1 MHQQLVREGQPS
13 PSQEVLVQ
21 DSAQLGLWLF
31 LATLTMLFAAFISA
45 YLVRSTGPD
54 WQTTPLLGVLWANT
68 VVLIASSITLEVARS
83 RRKRSILR
91 TFRNWFLVTLLL
103 GFGFLVGQ
111 LVAWKQLM
119 DLGIFIPS
127 NPHSSFFYILT
138 GLHGLHLFSGLIFLL
153 YVFLRVK
160 PALAESCSSG
170 SAHRDLTGLC
180 ATYWHFLTALWLFVF
195 VMLFYW

>member
-1 MHQQLVREGQPS
+1 MHQQLISQGQHS
-13 PSQEVLVQ
+13 PSRGVLVQ

-31 LATLTMLFAAFISA
+31 LATITMLFASFASA
-45 YLVRSTGPD
+45 YLVRSAGPD
-54 WQTTPLLGVLWANT
+54 WETTPLPAALWINT
-68 VVLIASSITLEVARS
+68 VVLIASSMTLEMARS
-83 RRKRSILR
+83 RRKKSIRR

-103 GFGFLVGQ
+103 GFGFLAGQ

-138 GLHGLHLFSGLIFLL
+138 GLHGLHLFSGLILLL
-153 YVFLRVK
+153 YVFLRVR
-160 PALAESCSSG
+160 PALAENWSG

-180 ATYWHFLTALWLFVF
+180 ATYWHFLTALWLFIF

>member
-1 MHQQLVREGQPS
+1 MHQQLISQGQHS
-13 PSQEVLVQ
+13 PSRGVLVQ

-31 LATLTMLFAAFISA
+31 LATVTMLFAAFTSA
-45 YLVRSTGPD
+45 YLVRSTAPD
-54 WQTTPLLGVLWANT
+54 WQTTPLPQVLWLNT
-68 VVLIASSITLEVARS
+68 VVLIASSIALEVGRS
-83 RRKRSILR
+83 KRKKSILR
-91 TFRNWFLVTLLL
+91 TFKNWFLVTLLL

-153 YVFLRVK
+153 YVFLRLK
-160 PALAESCSSG
+160 PALAER

-180 ATYWHFLTALWLFVF
+180 ATYWHFLTALWLFIF

>member
-1 MHQQLVREGQPS
+1 MHPQLVREGHPS
-13 PSQEVLVQ
+13 PSQEALVQ

-31 LATLTMLFAAFISA
+31 LATLTMLFASFISA
-45 YLVRSTGPD
+45 YLVRSTGSD
-54 WQTTPLLGVLWANT
+54 WQTTPLPGLLWINT

-83 RRKRSILR
+83 RRKKSILR
-91 TFRNWFLVTLLL
+91 TFRNGFRVTLLL
-103 GFGFLVGQ
+103 GFAFLVGQ
-111 LVAWKQLM
+111 LVVWKQLM

-127 NPHSSFFYILT
+127 NPHSSFFYIFT

-153 YVFLRVK
+153 YGFLRLQPV
-160 PALAESCSSG
+160 LAESCNE

-180 ATYWHFLTALWLFVF
+180 ATYWHFLTALWLFIF

>member
-1 MHQQLVREGQPS
+1 MHQQLISQGQHS
-13 PSQEVLVQ
+13 PSRGVLVQ

-31 LATLTMLFAAFISA
+31 LATVTMLFAAFASA
-45 YLVRSTGPD
+45 YLVRSAGPD
-54 WQTTPLLGVLWANT
+54 WETTPLPAALWINT
-68 VVLIASSITLEVARS
+68 VVLIASSMTLELARA
-83 RRKRSILR
+83 RRKKSILR
-91 TFRNWFLVTLLL
+91 PFRNWFLVTLLL
-103 GFGFLVGQ
+103 GFGFLAGQ

-138 GLHGLHLFSGLIFLL
+138 GLHGLHLFSGLILLL
-153 YVFLRVK
+153 YVFLRVR
-160 PALAESCSSG
+160 PALAENWSG

-180 ATYWHFLTALWLFVF
+180 ATYWHFLTALWLFIF

>member
-1 MHQQLVREGQPS
+1 MHPQLISEGQHS
-13 PSQEVLVQ
+13 PSRGVLVP
-21 DSAQLGLWLF
+21 DSALLGLWLF
-31 LATLTMLFAAFISA
+31 LATVTMLFAAFTSA
-45 YLVRSTGPD
+45 YLVRSAAPD
-54 WQTTPLLGVLWANT
+54 WETTPLPAVLWFNT
-68 VVLIASSITLEVARS
+68 FGLIASSISLERARS
-83 RRKRSILR
+83 RRRKSILK

-103 GFGFLVGQ
+103 GFGFLAGQ

-138 GLHGLHLFSGLIFLL
+138 GLHGLHLFSGLILLL
-153 YVFLRVK
+153 YVFMRVK
-160 PALAESCSSG
+160 PALAENFSG
-170 SAHRDLTGLC
+170 PAHRDLTGLC

>member
-1 MHQQLVREGQPS
+1 MHQPLISEGQPT
-13 PSQEVLVQ
+13 PSQGVLVQ
-21 DSAQLGLWLF
+21 DSAQLGLWFF
-31 LATLTMLFAAFISA
+31 LATLTMLFASFTSA

-54 WQTTPLLGVLWANT
+54 WQTTPLPGVLWANT
-68 VVLIASSITLEVARS
+68 LVLIASSITLEVARL

-103 GFGFLVGQ
+103 GFGFLAGQ

-138 GLHGLHLFSGLIFLL
+138 GLHGLHLFSGLILL
-153 YVFLRVK
+153 VYVFLRLK
-160 PALAESCSSG
+160 PPLADSYSG

-180 ATYWHFLTALWLFVF
+180 ATYWHFLTALWLFIF

>member
-1 MHQQLVREGQPS
+1 MHQPLINEGHHAP
-13 PSQEVLVQ
+13 PRGVLVP

-31 LATLTMLFAAFISA
+31 LATLTMLFASFISA

-54 WQTTPLLGVLWANT
+54 WQTTPLPGVLWANT

-83 RRKRSILR
+83 RRKKSILR

-111 LVAWKQLM
+111 LLAWKQLM

-153 YVFLRVK
+153 YVFLRIR
-160 PALAESCSSG
+160 PALAESCSG

-180 ATYWHFLTALWLFVF
+180 ATYWHFLTALWLFIF
-195 VMLFYW
+195 VMLFYG

>member
-1 MHQQLVREGQPS
+1 MPQQLSSQGQHS
-13 PSQEVLVQ
+13 PSRGVLVQ

-31 LATLTMLFAAFISA
+31 LATVTMLFASFTSA
-45 YLVRSTGPD
+45 YLVRSAGPD
-54 WQTTPLLGVLWANT
+54 WETTPLPAALWINT
-68 VVLIASSITLEVARS
+68 VVLIASSMTLEMARS
-83 RRKRSILR
+83 RRKKSIRR

-103 GFGFLVGQ
+103 GFGFLAGQ

-138 GLHGLHLFSGLIFLL
+138 GLHGLHLFSGLILLL
-153 YVFLRVK
+153 YVFLRVR
-160 PALAESCSSG
+160 PALAEKWSG

-180 ATYWHFLTALWLFVF
+180 ATYWHFLTALWLFIF